1 MTPNR
6 KSKLRA
12 FLRVD
17 QVLHRRK
24 MSYIAILVSGWQSEW
39 RVLTTTVLM
48 SGFYI
53 YIFFSQISL
62 YFQQG
67 YHFYYYS
74 KWHYYCFSPPTR
86 MWEMRKKKD
95 VVEPITQV
103 HLHLGVSLETLLL
116 GILQVTIKVF
126 YWSSNC
132 NNEFWIYGVPVLR
145 KA

>member
-24 MSYIAILVSGWQSEW
+24 MSYIAILVSGRQSEW

-53 YIFFSQISL
+53 FFFFSNFFILPARLSFL
-62 YFQQG
+62 LLF
-67 YHFYYYS
+67 
-74 KWHYYCFSPPTR
+74 K
-86 MWEMRKKKD
+86 
-95 VVEPITQV
+95 V
-103 HLHLGVSLETLLL
+103 TLLL
-116 GILQVTIKVF
+116 FLSTNQDVRDEEEERCGRTHNASPSSPRSELRNFVTRYFTGHHKGF
-126 YWSSNC
+126 
-132 NNEFWIYGVPVLR
+132 LL
-145 KA
+145 KQ